1 MKFVQR
7 TKINYLLVISITIF
21 LSWAF
26 FSKNENKF
34 VSATNNSIESVVTV
48 YTYGGNRSYANNSIG
63 SGVIFSEDGY
73 IVTNTHIISGNK
85 LIKVK
90 LHTGEEI
97 DANLIGADVNADIA
111 VLKINSNSVLK
122 PINVSNSDDLKIGDK
137 VLAIGNP
144 YGIGISVSSGIISA
158 TGRDYGNPYLELIQT
173 DAAIN
178 PGNSGGALI
187 NENGNL
193 IGINTKIFSRTGA
206 YQGLG
211 FAIPSNNIVQ
221 IASEIIQYGEIRAGW
236 IGNFRVAP
244 IRLRLN
250 NNLINGLRIVEIDSV
265 GPLYEKGASVNDVII
280 RINNNE
286 GSWKNLTS
294 SLKFA
299 GLGNNISFEIFSGN
313 NTFKSIEIES
323 SEIQE
328 LNRMGCNIQI
338 NGNQAVIEGVDSLY
352 GAEVMATDLRASAS
366 LILAGLCAKGET
378 KVDRIY
384 HIDRGYERIEE
395 KLNYLGANII
405 RLPS

>member
-34 VSATNNSIESVVTV
+34 VSATNNSIESVVSV

-221 IASEIIQYGEIRAGW
+221 IASEIIQYGEIRTGW

-299 GLGNNISFEIFSGN
+299 GLGNNISFEIISSN

-323 SEIQE
+323 SEIKE
-328 LNRMGCNIQI
+328 LTR
-338 NGNQAVIEGVDSLY
+338 
-352 GAEVMATDLRASAS
+352 
-366 LILAGLCAKGET
+366 
-378 KVDRIY
+378 
-384 HIDRGYERIEE
+384 
-395 KLNYLGANII
+395 
-405 RLPS
+405 